1 MRHARTLG
9 RYPFSCH
16 PDPSFPTSIFAHIRL
31 RLATSSGGGTTSSG
45 GGMVRTDEDTLMTTL
60 DHWMAGV
67 IRQSMK

>member
-31 RLATSSGGGTTSSG
+31 RLATSSGGG
-45 GGMVRTDEDTLMTTL
+45 MVRTDEDTLMTTL